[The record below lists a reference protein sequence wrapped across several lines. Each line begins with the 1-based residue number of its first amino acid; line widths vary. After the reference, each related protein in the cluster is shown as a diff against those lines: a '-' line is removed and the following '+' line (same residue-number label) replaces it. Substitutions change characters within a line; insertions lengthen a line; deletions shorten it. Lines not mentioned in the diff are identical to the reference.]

1 MGVSGISTARLR
13 SSARVRPPLPRK
25 QPPQPLHHQPPPP
38 RRSAARSA
46 RSKRRR
52 SKKKRTKKTITAVRR
67 NATRNVKRK
76 RRRSNKR
83 RIRKKTKKIR
93 KTKIKAKTRVKRT
106 RTRRKTRTRRSS
118 VTTTVSMTILVMPLQ
133 QPIYQQQHQ
142 PPLVCSPL
150 LKRPSHQRK
159 RRRAR
164 ISKMPRK
171 LVISTVS
178 TPTPVTHHMLL
189 HLVKAVILRVVIR

>member
-1 MGVSGISTARLR
+1 MSLF
-13 SSARVRPPLPRK
+13 
-25 QPPQPLHHQPPPP
+25 
-38 RRSAARSA
+38 
-46 RSKRRR
+46 
-52 SKKKRTKKTITAVRR
+52 
-67 NATRNVKRK
+67 
-76 RRRSNKR
+76 
-83 RIRKKTKKIR
+83 KTKKIR
-93 KTKIKAKTRVKRT
+93 KTKIKAKTKTRVKRT

-118 VTTTVSMTILVMPLQ
+118 VTTILSMTILMMPLQ
-133 QPIYQQQHQ
+133 QPMYQQQHQ

-189 HLVKAVILRVVIR
+189 HLVKAVILRVVIHRT

>member
-1 MGVSGISTARLR
+1 MSLF
-13 SSARVRPPLPRK
+13 
-25 QPPQPLHHQPPPP
+25 
-38 RRSAARSA
+38 
-46 RSKRRR
+46 
-52 SKKKRTKKTITAVRR
+52 
-67 NATRNVKRK
+67 
-76 RRRSNKR
+76 
-83 RIRKKTKKIR
+83 KTKKIR
-93 KTKIKAKTRVKRT
+93 KTKIKAKTKTRVKRT

-118 VTTTVSMTILVMPLQ
+118 VTTILSMTILMMPLQ
-133 QPIYQQQHQ
+133 QPMYQQQHQ

-189 HLVKAVILRVVIR
+189 HLVKAVILRVVIHRTLAANTAMDSALIVTLASKDGTFVRLPAPTVAQIPKSSAATLVPNNGIPAMSNVTKYRINQTKLKTSRL